1 MSSIPRQPVR
11 MPDSDGAERVMRV
24 LAELSALDEPPAL
37 SSARALVLTVDAA
50 GHVDI
55 TSNVRPGMV
64 ASLLQVIVA
73 HVSGLAAQAG
83 DDPGLFPLL
92 TAIADGAIPAPV
104 TDLNL
109 TGGPG
114 FAWTVKP

>member
-37 SSARALVLTVDAA
+37 SSALALVLTIDAA

-55 TSNVRPGMV
+55 TSNIGPDV
-64 ASLLQVIVA
+64 
-73 HVSGLAAQAG
+73 VSGLLHLIAAQTTRLTLAAG
-83 DDPGLFPLL
+83 MEPGLFCVL
-92 TAIADGAIPAPV
+92 TGIAEGTIPQVV